1 MRRVLCIRFP
11 NWPIQ
16 CLLRQL
22 RTDGSSAAAVAL
34 HTVAPGSAEKS
45 VRGSVVDEDTRFIRA
60 LFPASIG
67 GPAIVAVSVDAWV
80 NGVRPGMPL
89 AEARSMAQPLTVPA
103 RNDRRGKP
111 QQQLTSQTVEFREWQ
126 PQRDREQLQAV
137 AELTRRYAPI
147 VGLDVVPLPDSLL
160 LDITGCGPLFGGEA
174 GLAESL
180 LRELRTAGWQC
191 RIAIAQT
198 VSAVWALTHVETRSS
213 GKEPATRHAAEA
225 RALIDRHE
233 LPIQII
239 PPGQHI
245 AEVSRLPVAA
255 ARLSLKDL
263 EVLTHL
269 GIRSVGQL
277 LSLPREDLPSRLTA
291 QAVLRIQQLGERIEE
306 AIDPLPEA
314 NPVAADW
321 SAEEPATSLA
331 DIRHVLRH
339 LTEQVAAQLVRRR
352 IACSSVAAILKCA
365 NGIRL
370 PLTAGVVKP
379 TQSADLLHEV
389 LCLRLETQVNQAEHD
404 AQKSVSRQ
412 VAQIEHATTSPPT
425 QDEQL
430 GPFHGAGGRR
440 SCGADDALA
449 QDRIRLARN
458 LALPESQSDDH
469 SIVPPGVSFALLAAQ
484 PVVAMSIQAS
494 LVPMPSS
501 RQKDLFSPTEHIV
514 PQEELAMLVTRLSNR
529 LGPEAVLTVRTNADP
544 RPEFAMTTNPVLP
557 PESSSARQTRL
568 DTAIEQLTE
577 PAANSRPAS
586 PVPIRRPLRLL
597 AEPQQIALSEGN
609 AEFPSRVTVLGKVLT
624 LTQFAGPERI
634 QTAWWTDQPCQRDY
648 YQATGPH
655 GNRLWLFK
663 DLQTNLWSLH
673 GVFD

>member
-1 MRRVLCIRFP
+1 MLLWLLRSQAQAIVPAEYSFMRRVLCIRFP

-34 HTVAPGSAEKS
+34 HTVAPGSTEKS

-89 AEARSMAQPLTVPA
+89 AEARSMAQPLTVPT

-111 QQQLTSQTVEFREWQ
+111 QPPLKSQTVEFREWQ

-198 VSAVWALTHVETRSS
+198 VSAVWALTHVETRSF
-213 GKEPATRHAAEA
+213 GNEPATRHAAEA
-225 RALIDRHE
+225 RSLIDLHE

-255 ARLSLKDL
+255 SRLSLKDL

-291 QAVLRIQQLGERIEE
+291 QAMLRIQQLGERIEE

-352 IACSSVAAILKCA
+352 MACSSLAAILKCA

-379 TQSADLLHEV
+379 TQSTDLLHEV

-430 GPFHGAGGRR
+430 GPFQGPGGRR
-440 SCGADDALA
+440 SCGADDA
-449 QDRIRLARN
+449 
-458 LALPESQSDDH
+458 DDH
-469 SIVPPGVSFALLAAQ
+469 SMVPPGVSFALLASQ
-484 PVVAMSIQAS
+484 PVVSISMTAS
-494 LVPMPSS
+494 IVPILSS

-529 LGPEAVLTVRTNADP
+529 LGPKAVLTVRTNADP
-544 RPEFAMTTNPVLP
+544 RPEFAITTNPVLP

-624 LTQFAGPERI
+624 LTQFLGPERI
-634 QTAWWTDQPCQRDY
+634 PGQNSDTRGGKPPSERA
-648 YQATGPH
+648 AT
-655 GNRLWLFK
+655 NEVVRTVTKSRSW
-663 DLQTNLWSLH
+663 
-673 GVFD
+673 

>member
-22 RTDGSSAAAVAL
+22 RTDGSTASAVAL
-34 HTVAPGSAEKS
+34 HTVVPGSAEKT

-60 LFPASIG
+60 LFPASVG
-67 GPAIVAVSVDAWV
+67 GPAIVAVSMDAWV

-89 AEARSMAQPLTVPA
+89 AEARSMAQPLKVPA
-103 RNDRRGKP
+103 RKDRRGKP
-111 QQQLTSQTVEFREWQ
+111 QQQSKPVTVEFREWQ

-213 GKEPATRHAAEA
+213 GKELVIRRTAEGG
-225 RALIDRHE
+225 ALIDLHE

-245 AEVSRLPVAA
+245 AEVSRLPVATS
-255 ARLSLKDL
+255 RLSLKDL
-263 EVLTHL
+263 EVLAHL
-269 GIRSVGQL
+269 GICSVGQL
-277 LSLPREDLPSRLTA
+277 LSLPPEDLPSRLTA

-306 AIDPLPEA
+306 SIEPLPEA

-331 DIRHVLRH
+331 DIRHVLLH
-339 LTEQVAAQLVRRR
+339 LTEQIAAQLVRRR
-352 IACSSVAAILKCA
+352 MACSCVAVSLKCG
-365 NGIRL
+365 NGVRL
-370 PLTAGVVKP
+370 SLTAGVVKP
-379 TQSADLLHEV
+379 TQSADLLYEV
-389 LCLRLETQVNQAEHD
+389 LCLRLETQVNQAEKD
-404 AQKSVSRQ
+404 AQ
-412 VAQIEHATTSPPT
+412 TSANNP
-425 QDEQL
+425 
-430 GPFHGAGGRR
+430 
-440 SCGADDALA
+440 
-449 QDRIRLARN
+449 
-458 LALPESQSDDH
+458 
-469 SIVPPGVSFALLAAQ
+469 FALLASQ
-484 PVVAMSIQAS
+484 PVVAVSMKASI
-494 LVPMPSS
+494 VPIPSS

-529 LGPEAVLTVRTNADP
+529 LGSESVLTVRTNADP
-544 RPEFAMTTNPVLP
+544 RPEFAVTTDPVLP

-568 DTAIEQLTE
+568 DTAMEHLTE
-577 PAANSRPAS
+577 PVANSTSAAPAS
-586 PVPIRRPLRLL
+586 ISRPLRLL
-597 AEPQQIALSEGN
+597 AEPQQIALTEGDD
-609 AEFPSRVTVLGKVLT
+609 AFPARVTVLGKVLT
-624 LTQFAGPERI
+624 LTHFAGPERI

-648 YQATGPH
+648 YQATAPN